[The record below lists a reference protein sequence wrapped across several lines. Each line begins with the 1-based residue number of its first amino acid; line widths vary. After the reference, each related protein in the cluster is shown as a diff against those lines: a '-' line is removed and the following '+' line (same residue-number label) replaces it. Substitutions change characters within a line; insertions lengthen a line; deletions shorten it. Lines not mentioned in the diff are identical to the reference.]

1 MRHVFVCT
9 TEYGD
14 HWTKTI
20 AKKAAQVAAMN
31 PEDRAKL
38 LSAPAEEHADGH
50 RGLHCGLTLGGGIYE
65 MYQERLQAAGISDVV
80 VSPNAC
86 IAQHAY
92 GCVVMI
98 YPDGIWYRIR
108 EMADAE
114 KVLEQHIIGGKPVKE
129 LIHRTVNP
137 PTGKGVQAPPPRQ
150 PAAVQERPA

>member
-1 MRHVFVCT
+1 MAQGT
-9 TEYGD
+9 PS
-14 HWTKTI
+14 
-20 AKKAAQVAAMN
+20 AAATPGTAPTVVLVHGAFAA
-31 PEDRAKL
+31 A
-38 LSAPAEEHADGH
+38 SGWS
-50 RGLHCGLTLGGGIYE
+50 GIIT
-65 MYQERLQAAGISDVV
+65 RLQAAGISDVV

-108 EMADAE
+108 EMAEAE

-137 PTGKGVQAPPPRQ
+137 PTGKGVQPPPARQ
-150 PAAVQERPA
+150 PVAS